1 MRSAFYNAM
10 VMSEHGRRLSELVF
24 LDRGPLALR
33 GTAVLVSAAACGIAG
48 YELLSL
54 HQSLAARLAAGATL
68 NPVQTL
74 IATGSS
80 PRTLWAG
87 WVAAAFFA
95 IALARLVRGP
105 MEPSAGRGTAAEQ
118 TVAQLRA
125 GLRREY
131 VAVRVVL
138 IVVLLVAAVDTARAI
153 AFAVAAQRAG
163 VSPSTLWATY
173 LEALGFCVATLVLT
187 AYAYAFAGR
196 LRRLG
201 AL

>member
-1 MRSAFYNAM
+1 MRGGFYNAT
-10 VMSEHGRRLSELVF
+10 VMSEGGRRLSQLVF
-24 LDRGPLALR
+24 LDRGSVALR
-33 GTAVLVSAAACGIAG
+33 GAGVIVSAAACGLAG
-48 YELLSL
+48 FALLRL
-54 HQSLAARLAAGATL
+54 HETLAARLAAGATL

-163 VSPSTLWATY
+163 VSPST
-173 LEALGFCVATLVLT
+173 
-187 AYAYAFAGR
+187 
-196 LRRLG
+196 
-201 AL
+201 